1 MQELF
6 RIFLY
11 SVPTRLAQEA
21 MKGSIISKVS
31 AREVIVAQI
40 TQVELDR
47 GEGDRRKVHS
57 GKDVFHV
64 PIISHLRAIAR
75 TI

>member
-21 MKGSIISKVS
+21 VKGRIISKVS

-47 GEGDRRKVHS
+47 GERVQRVGLE
-57 GKDVFHV
+57 DVFHA
-64 PIISHLRAIAR
+64 PIISHLSAIAR

>member
-11 SVPTRLAQEA
+11 SVPTGLAQEA
-21 MKGSIISKVS
+21 MKGRIISKVS

-40 TQVELDR
+40 TDVELDR
-47 GEGDRRKVHS
+47 GERVQGVS
-57 GKDVFHV
+57 LEDVFHA
-64 PIISHLRAIAR
+64 PIISHLGVIAR

>member
-6 RIFLY
+6 RIFLN
-11 SVPTRLAQEA
+11 SVPTGLAQEA
-21 MKGSIISKVS
+21 MNGLVIGKVGSG
-31 AREVIVAQI
+31 EVIIAQI

-47 GEGDRRKVHS
+47 GERVQWVGLE
-57 GKDVFHV
+57 DVFHA
-64 PIISHLRAIAR
+64 PIIPYMRATAR